1 MVRDVN
7 KVKAMI
13 TTGIIYQ
20 QDQAKRELEAFYRVI
35 FQDAVNQNSIRTFNE
50 AAQYQNAIVQEVR
63 NYLDDRQCGSKY
75 ALENLKRF
83 FETQGNNLVAL
94 GNIAGKAAD
103 AAKAAA
109 PVANETVTILAELA
123 QLTVEVNAKGI
134 EAQRQYNILKK
145 AIEELGQEAY
155 QISQLNIMGVAG
167 DFYNVVTTV
176 GPMLVSCGTC
186 AGLLADAIPNISVGM
201 ATTVGGVATCPA
213 SFEAAGGTCWILP
226 GGIAIGG
233 RGAIE
238 GALSSIP
245 CGYVV
250 TNVNKIQEYVNNIAK
265 FVNSTIE
272 LARRI
277 KNSIQK
283 LNTASEALVKL
294 ANQLGE
300 SARPRLLR
308 IQQSIDRSVDAIN
321 SSYTILSTEVSPRVE
336 KFSGNILQQIAY
348 NTVTLANCHNKLK
361 ILMYKLGEK
370 TFQAMRELSEALA
383 LLVDGGKIVTN
394 LYNQSLAG
402 INSAKQYV
410 SNNWGSIEN
419 SYKSLYKRAFGVDF
433 PTVNLFITIPH
444 LTTRLATNL
453 REVGNIITETG
464 AIPGRIVNLVLNAV
478 TQGKRAFL
486 NLDNDKRSARG
497 KFDIAGTKAQSALNT
512 YKSLSSPPYI
522 QAFRAISVT
531 QIPSFISTL
540 GSQKAVKVP
549 VQLPLIQQR
558 QLPIQQRPR

>member
-1 MVRDVN
+1 
-7 KVKAMI
+7 
-13 TTGIIYQ
+13 
-20 QDQAKRELEAFYRVI
+20 
-35 FQDAVNQNSIRTFNE
+35 
-50 AAQYQNAIVQEVR
+50 
-63 NYLDDRQCGSKY
+63 
-75 ALENLKRF
+75 
-83 FETQGNNLVAL
+83 
-94 GNIAGKAAD
+94 
-103 AAKAAA
+103 
-109 PVANETVTILAELA
+109 
-123 QLTVEVNAKGI
+123 
-134 EAQRQYNILKK
+134 
-145 AIEELGQEAY
+145 
-155 QISQLNIMGVAG
+155 
-167 DFYNVVTTV
+167 
-176 GPMLVSCGTC
+176 
-186 AGLLADAIPNISVGM
+186 
-201 ATTVGGVATCPA
+201 
-213 SFEAAGGTCWILP
+213 
-226 GGIAIGG
+226 
-233 RGAIE
+233 
-238 GALSSIP
+238 
-245 CGYVV
+245 
-250 TNVNKIQEYVNNIAK
+250 
-265 FVNSTIE
+265 
-272 LARRI
+272 
-277 KNSIQK
+277 
-283 LNTASEALVKL
+283 
-294 ANQLGE
+294 
-300 SARPRLLR
+300 
-308 IQQSIDRSVDAIN
+308 
-321 SSYTILSTEVSPRVE
+321 
-336 KFSGNILQQIAY
+336 
-348 NTVTLANCHNKLK
+348 
-361 ILMYKLGEK
+361 
-370 TFQAMRELSEALA
+370 MRELSEALA

-540 GSQKAVKVP
+540 GSQRAVKVP